1 MEKRLL
7 VAAALS
13 LLVLLAWE
21 WLAPKPVKPPQ
32 PAPQS
37 VSPSASAPQSSAATA
52 AGGPGDAPAASVAAP
67 ASAPKPEPAAA
78 AAEETVRIGNGL
90 FTATFSNR
98 GGVLTSFTLAK
109 YSDEQKKPLDLVR
122 ALPLELPRPLALDFG
137 TDGALTKTVSNALF
151 VVERSS
157 DHLLRLRYADAS
169 VAVEKEI
176 RIADGYLFDVKVS
189 VTGPAYD
196 LLVGPGL
203 RNPTEA
209 ERKSSYVMPASAVL
223 ATTDGL
229 KLIRAD
235 KAEKE
240 KREAEK
246 KNQPEP
252 TWTVPARSWAGIE
265 DNYFLEV
272 LLPNRPATTRLFT
285 YTVTRPDG
293 KPSTEI
299 ATGVSGDGTLEA
311 SAYFGPKDVSILE
324 SYGLGLERTVDFGW
338 YAILARPLLWMMNKS
353 YAVVPNWGVAILVVT
368 FLIRLLLFPLT
379 AKSYIS
385 MKKMQKLAPKMTAIR
400 DKYKKAKTDAAQRQ
414 KMNAEL
420 MALYQTEGY
429 NPMSGCLPVL
439 LQLPVLVAFYNVLS
453 RTIELRH
460 APFVLW
466 IKDLSAIDHTYVL
479 VVLMIASMYAQ
490 QAMMPST
497 LDPAQKKIFM
507 FMPVLWGFF
516 LKDMPSGLV
525 LYWLFSNLL
534 TIVQQLVMNRIV
546 KEDDP
551 APPARGAK
559 ALKQARA

>member
-1 MEKRLL
+1 LEKRLL
-7 VAAALS
+7 VAAGLS
-13 LLVLLAWE
+13 LVVLLAWE
-21 WLAPKPVKPPQ
+21 WIMPKPARPPQ
-32 PAPQS
+32 PAGAPTT
-37 VSPSASAPQSSAATA
+37 PSAAVTA
-52 AGGPGDAPAASVAAP
+52 SPGGSGTPAAISQAP
-67 ASAPKPEPAAA
+67 PAPKAEPVAAA
-78 AAEETVRIGNGL
+78 AVETVRIGNDL

-98 GGVLTSFTLAK
+98 GGVLSSFTLSK
-109 YSDEQKKPLDLVR
+109 YLDEHNK
-122 ALPLELPRPLALDFG
+122 PLELVRGLPEDLPRPFALDFG
-137 TDGALTKTVSNALF
+137 PDADLTKAVSGALF
-151 VVERSS
+151 VVERPSPKT
-157 DHLLRLRYADAS
+157 LRLRYADEKVS
-169 VAVEKEI
+169 IEKEL
-176 RIADGYLFDVKVS
+176 RISEGYLFEVKIAVN
-189 VTGPAYD
+189 GPAYEV
-196 LLVGPGL
+196 LLGPGL

-229 KLIRAD
+229 KLVRPD
-235 KAEKE
+235 KADPKDG
-240 KREAEK
+240 
-246 KNQPEP
+246 
-252 TWTVPARSWAGIE
+252 WTIPARGWAGVE

-272 LLPNRPATTRLFT
+272 LIPSRPAASRLHT
-285 YTVTRPDG
+285 YSVPRPQG
-293 KPSTEI
+293 KPSIEL
-299 ATGVSGDGTLEA
+299 ATGLAGEGAFDA

-324 SYGLGLERTVDFGW
+324 SYGFGLERTVDFGW
-338 YAILARPLLWMMNKS
+338 YAILARPLLWLMKKS
-353 YAVVPNWGVAILVVT
+353 YAIVPNWGVAILVVT

-379 AKSYIS
+379 AKSYTS
-385 MKKMQKLAPKMTAIR
+385 MKKMQKLAPKMNAIR

-479 VVLMIASMYAQ
+479 VILMIVSMYLQ
-490 QAMMPST
+490 QAMTPST
-497 LDPAQKKIFM
+497 LDPTQKKIFM

-534 TIVQQLVMNRIV
+534 TIVQQLVMNKIV

-551 APPARGAK
+551 SPPAKGAK